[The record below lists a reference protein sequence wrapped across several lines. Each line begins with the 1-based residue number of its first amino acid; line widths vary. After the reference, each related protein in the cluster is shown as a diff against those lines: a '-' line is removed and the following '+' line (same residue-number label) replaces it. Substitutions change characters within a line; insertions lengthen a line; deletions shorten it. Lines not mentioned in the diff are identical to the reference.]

1 MFFTVIKFN
10 VIIYF
15 GVSSQDEIEKF
26 KMDQIYMD
34 IVKTEKE
41 EKCMLEWLQTLY
53 LHTYQMYLDPP
64 PSAQLD
70 SDDEAGP
77 QANPRERINLN
88 KDGIPIDKD
97 GNPLKIDTAHSSK
110 EQTTQQITN
119 SETCESREGGESSQ
133 AVTTS
138 ERIDENS
145 SPVKI
150 SAAQSQSSSADKES
164 KENIASDDVDSN
176 CVKSAGTTS

>member
-1 MFFTVIKFN
+1 MFCTVINFN
-10 VIIYF
+10 VIICSD
-15 GVSSQDEIEKF
+15 VLSQDEIEKF

-77 QANPRERINLN
+77 QANPRERINRN
-88 KDGIPIDKD
+88 KDRIPIDKD

-133 AVTTS
+133 AFHLQAVCVGELRDRSEVLSVKATS
-138 ERIDENS
+138 GIGKIG
-145 SPVKI
+145 VK
-150 SAAQSQSSSADKES
+150 AKRL
-164 KENIASDDVDSN
+164 
-176 CVKSAGTTS
+176 